1 VPGGGRLAQEEEAQ
15 DRTTQV
21 TEASKGGNTTVHG
34 AHVGSTHVLPGMTE
48 HQARLARRLDVPT
61 VIVVLL
67 VVPALILHFSDA
79 GGILG
84 LFSDVLNWAIY
95 GWFVF
100 EFVCMIYLAPDDR
113 EYFRYN
119 KLDIFVLVTTFPL
132 LPLQALQALW
142 VLRLL
147 RLIDVLPVVLG
158 RFGSVSLLPY
168 AIVLAFIAVFGGG
181 IAFADLEG
189 LSVLDGIYWAN
200 TTVNTVGYGDVS
212 AQTTQGK
219 LLSMVLQ
226 WTGNVVLALLIG
238 GVAAAAQ
245 KALLGT
251 AAAEARESIEEVQED
266 VDEIEEDIEDVGED
280 VEILLKDIRGLSAKD
295 RIILKELHDIRRRL
309 AEMNPRE
316 DGLTEHPSAGEEAD
330 EGAHDPAAPG
340 GKTDDSTQ
348 QRS

>member
-1 VPGGGRLAQEEEAQ
+1 MTEGTERQAAGKGPGA
-15 DRTTQV
+15 
-21 TEASKGGNTTVHG
+21 HG
-34 AHVGSTHVLPGMTE
+34 LHVGSTHVLPGMTE
-48 HQARLARRLDVPT
+48 RQARLARRLDIPT
-61 VIVVLL
+61 VVVVLL
-67 VVPALILHFSDA
+67 VVPALILHFSHTDGA
-79 GGILG
+79 LG
-84 LFSDVLNWAIY
+84 AFSDVLNWAIY

-100 EFVCMIYLAPDDR
+100 EFACMLYLAPDDR

-132 LPLQALQALW
+132 LPFQALQAFW

-212 AQTTQGK
+212 AQTPEGK

-251 AAAEARESIEEVQED
+251 AAQAAREEIQEVQED
-266 VDEIEEDIEDVGED
+266 VEEIEEDVEDVGED
-280 VEILLKDIRGLSAKD
+280 VEDLLKDVQGLSAKD
-295 RIILKELHDIRRRL
+295 RVILKELHDIRLRL
-309 AEMNPRE
+309 AEMNPGG
-316 DGLTEHPSAGEEAD
+316 DGSTGRGAARGE
-330 EGAHDPAAPG
+330 GKLPNPPGPANS
-340 GKTDDSTQ
+340 TDDDTQ
-348 QRS
+348 HRP